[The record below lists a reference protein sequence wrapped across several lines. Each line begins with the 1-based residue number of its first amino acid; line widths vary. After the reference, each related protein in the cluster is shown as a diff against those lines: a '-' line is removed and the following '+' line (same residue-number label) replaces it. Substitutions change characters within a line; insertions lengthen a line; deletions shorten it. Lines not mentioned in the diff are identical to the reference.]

1 MVLACRFRRSGFRFP
16 LSGLSCA
23 QVAAGEIRSEPGEPQ
38 TQRELLNAR
47 RSTRMPR
54 VRRGHENKKIVL
66 TLVLCFVA
74 AAVCFAD
81 DAFTGTWKLNEAKS
95 KIAPNAPKNNTV
107 VYEAAGD
114 NVKITVDGIGND
126 GKPTHDEWTG
136 KFDGKDYAVTGN
148 PNSDMRS
155 YTKIDDHTLGFNVK
169 KGGKV
174 TTSGRV
180 VVSADGKSRTVT
192 TSGTDPQGKKFK
204 HCGVR
209 QAVNYSWFR

>member
-1 MVLACRFRRSGFRFP
+1 MRDAALECPVSG
-16 LSGLSCA
+16 
-23 QVAAGEIRSEPGEPQ
+23 EDMK
-38 TQRELLNAR
+38 TK
-47 RSTRMPR
+47 M
-54 VRRGHENKKIVL
+54 IVL

-95 KIAPNAPKNNTV
+95 KMAPNAPKNNTV

-114 NVKITVDGIGND
+114 NVKITVDDIGND

-136 KFDGKDYAVTGN
+136 KFDGKDYPVTGN

-155 YTKIDDHTLGFNVK
+155 YTKIDDHTLEFNVQ

-174 TTSGRV
+174 TTRGRV
-180 VVSADGKSRTVT
+180 VVAADGKSRTVT
-192 TSGTDPQGKKFK
+192 TSGTDPQGKKFTST
-204 HCGVR
+204 
-209 QAVNYSWFR
+209 AVYDKQ